1 MAQVAMVLQNN
12 IIRPM
17 DMYHLNFPLKLT
29 YGNFSAGQQSFD
41 LHGLVKP
48 LCATKYKGLMLKKEK
63 KQ

>member
-1 MAQVAMVLQNN
+1 MTQAAMVLQNN
-12 IIRPM
+12 INRPT

-48 LCATKYKGLMLKKEK
+48 LCATKKKSLMLKKKK